1 MALITKAAG
10 QADFGLFS
18 SLAKGRNKGP
28 AREILQLNDLVL
40 KPCAAGTSLF
50 QQVLLWVC

>member
-18 SLAKGRNKGP
+18 SLAKGRNEGP
-28 AREILQLNDLVL
+28 ASEIFPPNDLVL

-50 QQVLLWVC
+50 QQAPLWVR

>member
-18 SLAKGRNKGP
+18 SLDNGRNEGP
-28 AREILQLNDLVL
+28 AREILQPNNLVL

-50 QQVLLWVC
+50 QQAPLWVH